1 MRQICTLGAFFLIGG
16 LVSSR
21 QPAPKEPELDAASGE
36 VLLISGCIFGPVS
49 SDGIQARFPLEL
61 EAGADARITLTA
73 RPGESLPLL
82 EYGQRIEVEAKVRKP
97 KNFGNPGAFDFVGY
111 LHRQSVYWLAS
122 AWGANK
128 ITVLPGNCGSNL
140 RRSALRMRAWV
151 AERGRQVSH
160 EDFMPA
166 LLVGD
171 NALVTKRDTADFRR
185 TGTYHAIVVS
195 GLHITVVAGTALALL
210 RFFGVP
216 LSGLVFLGSLLAW
229 TYAAAVDWQ
238 PPVVRSAL
246 GFTLLLTARWFHRQ
260 GRLLNLLGLTG
271 ILLLAL
277 DPTSIYDPS
286 FQLTFLSVA
295 AIGAIASPLIDI
307 LIVPYRD
314 GTGPRGKQFRL
325 ELSLMADAFRAP
337 LRVIS
342 VVVKLFFAIT
352 ELIVVSASVQLALLV
367 PSVAYFHQA
376 SATSVLANIFVVPS
390 LSAAVPIGLAAALSG
405 STLLGGL
412 AAELVKFARHVAA
425 LFSRLEPGLRV
436 PDFPLAYTVALLAVT
451 ALLGYCLVR
460 RSRWAWLF
468 AAIAPGVVFAAI
480 TYRATPQTGALE
492 LAAIDVGQ
500 GDSLFITF
508 PNGRTL
514 LVDAGGFPIFDK
526 RLQSRLDIGE
536 DVVSPYLWHRGLR
549 TLDYVA
555 VTHLHDDHAA
565 GIPAV
570 IRNFRPRE
578 VWLGLAPEDSSLLR
592 AIRNAAAEVGT
603 RVVGLRT
610 GDTRDN
616 VLQVLWPARDMEPGP
631 KAKNDDS
638 LVILLTFGANKF
650 LLMGDAERPTEFRID
665 IPPDIDVL
673 KAGHH
678 GSRTSSNP
686 EFLAV
691 TRPLFTLIS
700 SGEGNSYGHP
710 NSAVLSSLEQV
721 GTRIF
726 RTDRAG
732 AIQVLSDGRRI
743 TITDNRANDSREMPA
758 LTSEVE

>member
-1 MRQICTLGAFFLIGG
+1 MHAFWLADSCR
-16 LVSSR
+16 VW
-21 QPAPKEPELDAASGE
+21 QPTPKAPELDAAPGE
-36 VLLISGCIFGPVS
+36 VLLLSGCIVGPVS
-49 SDGIQARFPLEL
+49 SDGVQARFPVEL
-61 EAGADARITLTA
+61 EAGADARVTLTA

-82 EYGQRIEVEAKVRKP
+82 EYGQRIEVEAKIRKP

-122 AWGANK
+122 AWGTNK
-128 ITVLPGNCGSNL
+128 ITVLPGICGSPL
-140 RRSALRMRAWV
+140 RRSALRMRAWI

-171 NALVTKRDTADFRR
+171 NALVTKSDTDDFRR

-216 LSGLVFLGSLLAW
+216 LTGLVFLGSLLAW

-238 PPVVRSAL
+238 PPVVRSAV
-246 GFTLLLTARWFHRQ
+246 GFTLLLTARWFYRQ

-271 ILLLAL
+271 IVLLAV

-307 LIVPYRD
+307 LIAPYRD

-325 ELSLMADAFRAP
+325 ELSLMAEALRAP
-337 LRVIS
+337 LQAVL
-342 VVVKLFFAIT
+342 LFTKVFFSIT

-376 SATSVLANIFVVPS
+376 SATAVFANIFVVPS
-390 LSAAVPIGLAAALSG
+390 LSAAVPIGLTAALSG

-412 AAELVKFARHVAA
+412 SAEFVRFARQVAA
-425 LFSRLEPGLRV
+425 FFSRLEPGIRV
-436 PDFPLAYTVALLAVT
+436 PDFPLAYSIGLLAVT
-451 ALLGYCLVR
+451 AVLGYCLLR
-460 RSRWAWLF
+460 RSPWAWVC
-468 AAIAPGVVFAAI
+468 AAIAPGVVFAAM
-480 TYRATPQTGALE
+480 TYRPTPHRGALE

-500 GDSLFITF
+500 GDSLFITL

-514 LVDAGGFPIFDK
+514 LVDAGGFPIFD
-526 RLQSRLDIGE
+526 RRIQSRLDIGE
-536 DVVSPYLWHRGLR
+536 DVVSPYLWRRGLR
-549 TLDYVA
+549 NVDYVA

-578 VWLGLAPEDSSLLR
+578 VWLGLAPEDSPLLR

-610 GDTRDN
+610 GDTREN
-616 VLQVLWPARDMEPGP
+616 VLQVLWPARDVEPGP

-638 LVILLTFGANKF
+638 LVLLLTYGVNKF
-650 LLMGDAERPTEFRID
+650 LLMGDAERPTEFRLA

-678 GSRTSSNP
+678 GSRTSSTP

-710 NSAVLSSLEQV
+710 NPAVLSNLEQV

-726 RTDRAG
+726 RTDHGG
-732 AIQVLSDGRRI
+732 AIQVVSDGRRI
-743 TITDNRANDSREMPA
+743 TITDNRANDSREIPA
-758 LTSEVE
+758 LSSGVD

>member
-1 MRQICTLGAFFLIGG
+1 
-16 LVSSR
+16 
-21 QPAPKEPELDAASGE
+21 
-36 VLLISGCIFGPVS
+36 
-49 SDGIQARFPLEL
+49 
-61 EAGADARITLTA
+61 
-73 RPGESLPLL
+73 
-82 EYGQRIEVEAKVRKP
+82 
-97 KNFGNPGAFDFVGY
+97 
-111 LHRQSVYWLAS
+111 
-122 AWGANK
+122 
-128 ITVLPGNCGSNL
+128 
-140 RRSALRMRAWV
+140 
-151 AERGRQVSH
+151 
-160 EDFMPA
+160 MPA

-171 NALVTKRDTADFRR
+171 NALVTKGDTADFRR

-195 GLHITVVAGTALALL
+195 GLHITVVAGTALTLL

-216 LSGLVFLGSLLAW
+216 LTGLVFLGSLLAW

-238 PPVVRSAL
+238 PPVVRSAV
-246 GFTLLLTARWFHRQ
+246 GFTLLLTARWFYRQ
-260 GRLLNLLGLTG
+260 GHLLNLLGLTG
-271 ILLLAL
+271 IVLLAL

-307 LIVPYRD
+307 LIAPYRD
-314 GTGPRGKQFRL
+314 GTGSRGKQFRL
-325 ELSLMADAFRAP
+325 ELSLMAEAFRAP
-337 LRVIS
+337 LRTVSI
-342 VVVKLFFAIT
+342 VAKLSFSIT

-376 SATSVLANIFVVPS
+376 SVTAVLANIFVVPS
-390 LSAAVPIGLAAALSG
+390 LSAAVPIGLAAAFSG

-412 AAELVKFARHVAA
+412 SAELVKFARQW
-425 LFSRLEPGLRV
+425 RLSF
-436 PDFPLAYTVALLAVT
+436 PDWNPAFAFRIFPLAYSVG
-451 ALLGYCLVR
+451 LLGVLRYLV
-460 RSRWAWLF
+460 
-468 AAIAPGVVFAAI
+468 IASSGVHGGRGVRGDRCWCSVAAI
-480 TYRATPQTGALE
+480 THHPTPHTGALE

-500 GDSLFITF
+500 GDSLFITL

-526 RLQSRLDIGE
+526 RIQPRLDIGE
-536 DVVSPYLWHRGLR
+536 DVVSPYLWRRGLR
-549 TLDYVA
+549 NLDYVA

-610 GDTRDN
+610 GDTREN
-616 VLQVLWPARDMEPGP
+616 VIQVLWPARDVEPGP

-638 LVILLTFGANKF
+638 LVLLLTYGANKF
-650 LLMGDAERPTEFRID
+650 LLMGDAERPTEFRIA

-686 EFLAV
+686 DFLAV
-691 TRPLFTLIS
+691 TRPLFALIS

-726 RTDRAG
+726 RTDREG
-732 AIQVLSDGRRI
+732 AIQVYPTGTESQ
-743 TITDNRANDSREMPA
+743 S
-758 LTSEVE
+758 LTTVQTTRVKFRL